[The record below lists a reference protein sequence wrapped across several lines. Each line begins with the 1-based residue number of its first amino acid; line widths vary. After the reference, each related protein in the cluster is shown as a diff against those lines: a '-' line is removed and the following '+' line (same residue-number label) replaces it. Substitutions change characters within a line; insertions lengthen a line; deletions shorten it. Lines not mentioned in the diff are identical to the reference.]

1 MWIIAT
7 IISIG
12 IFYLISTSNSKKKQ
26 LNERPFGTHFKVL
39 VDELGSRL
47 WKGEQF
53 ILMKKDAREFYIQK
67 SKTLSKQSHVQV
79 IYRPST
85 LYLEY
90 YENLV
95 GVVTKFS
102 KTYNIENITPD
113 GQKQIADD
121 FTKNVNINGK
131 IDF

>member
-7 IISIG
+7 IISFVI
-12 IFYLISTSNSKKKQ
+12 IYFISTSNSEKKK
-26 LNERPFGTHFKVL
+26 LNERPFGTHFKIL
-39 VDELGSRL
+39 VDELGSSL
-47 WKGEQF
+47 WKGEEF

-67 SKTLSKQSHVQV
+67 SKTLSKQSHVHI

-85 LYLEY
+85 LHLEY

-95 GVVTKFS
+95 GVVTKYS
-102 KTYNIENITPD
+102 KTYNIENITSNR
-113 GQKQIADD
+113 QISIAED
-121 FTKNVNINGK
+121 FAKNVSVNGK